1 MVDVRSIDWESRMV
15 SFAEAL
21 DSFIS
26 AETTVSGSC
35 RMVDMDL
42 EGVVCRQYFDGTH
55 GRHGEKNRQFAAA
68 SAACLITSWML
79 IDDLVSLRL
88 GYFVRVLG

>member
-1 MVDVRSIDWESRMV
+1 MVDAKSIDWESRMV
-15 SFAEAL
+15 SFAEVSDFL
-21 DSFIS
+21 VS

-42 EGVVCRQYFDGTH
+42 EGVVCRQDFDGTH
-55 GRHGEKNRQFAAA
+55 WRHGEENRQFAAA

-88 GYFVRVLG
+88 GYFVRVLD